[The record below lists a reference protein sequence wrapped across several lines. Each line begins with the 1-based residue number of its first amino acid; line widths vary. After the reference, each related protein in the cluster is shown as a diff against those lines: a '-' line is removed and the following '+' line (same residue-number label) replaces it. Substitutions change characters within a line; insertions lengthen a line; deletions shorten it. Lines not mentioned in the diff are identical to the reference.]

1 MAAELPKQPKQRADS
16 STSSRP
22 SRPTPDLTDLNPRR
36 SGDGT
41 ARTGDATG
49 SRNSSGVSNPA
60 RPAPASDDPSVP
72 TAVAVT
78 LAARETWAKIG
89 DDFVHNRA
97 TSRHKAFKQLQ
108 LDVMRNC
115 AILSPDYLSPKDIV
129 GMSMDIEKFLK
140 ENPEET
146 GAGKSTLDIVSDWLR
161 EGDVAA
167 SPSSMTEHIV

>member
-1 MAAELPKQPKQRADS
+1 
-16 STSSRP
+16 
-22 SRPTPDLTDLNPRR
+22 
-36 SGDGT
+36 
-41 ARTGDATG
+41 
-49 SRNSSGVSNPA
+49 
-60 RPAPASDDPSVP
+60 
-72 TAVAVT
+72 
-78 LAARETWAKIG
+78 
-89 DDFVHNRA
+89 
-97 TSRHKAFKQLQ
+97 
-108 LDVMRNC
+108 MRNC